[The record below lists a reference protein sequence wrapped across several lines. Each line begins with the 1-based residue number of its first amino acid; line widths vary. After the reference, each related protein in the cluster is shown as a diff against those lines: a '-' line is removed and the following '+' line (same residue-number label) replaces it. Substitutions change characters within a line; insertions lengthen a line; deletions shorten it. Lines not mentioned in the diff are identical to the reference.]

1 MSKQDEIRN
10 GGNFVGAPKKN
21 VRTRIFALMTAFC
34 VLLTALIARVG
45 YWQIVRGSELKK
57 IAEANQTRDEM
68 ITPKR
73 GTIYDRNMKE
83 LAVSASAYTVAVEP
97 PSVVDANI
105 TASGLSE
112 ILEID
117 YQTIYDKITQNLSY
131 VRLKRRVSADTAEK
145 IRTLKADENQGKY
158 YKCVLL
164 EDDTK
169 RYYTDGLLAPQLI
182 GFTGD
187 DDQGLYGVEKTFEDV
202 LTGVSGRVVS
212 ARNAAGVDMG
222 FRYEQKYDSVDGV
235 NVVLTIDETIQ
246 RFAQTYL
253 EQAVLETN
261 PDCGA
266 FAIVIAPK
274 TGEILAMA
282 VSPGFDLNAPFD
294 IMSEEDLKELSG
306 MLNEEEAQKKKS
318 ELLLKQWRNK
328 AVSDTYE
335 PGSVFKI
342 ITAAMAL
349 EEDVISSNDSFYCK
363 GYHTVGGRNIS
374 CWKTAGHG
382 AETFKDGLANSC
394 NPVFMEVGARLGADK
409 FYDYFKAFGFTEHT
423 GFDVIGEGES
433 IYYTNKNMHEVEL
446 ATSSFGQGFSVT
458 PLQMVAAVSAVVNG
472 GKLIKP
478 HTVKAFTDNEGKI
491 IESFEPEVIR
501 QVISKETSDKMCEY
515 LENVVANGTGKSARI
530 DGYRIGGKTGTS
542 EKQPRGN
549 GKYVASFLG
558 IAPANDPEILCLVAI
573 DEPTGGLYQ
582 GSQISAPVARN
593 IMEATLR
600 YLHIE
605 KQTDDGET
613 YTSKEVIG
621 VRNLS
626 LSEAE
631 EKIKA
636 EGYAVKVK
644 GDGDTVLEQ
653 MPAPGGLLQEG
664 GTVILYT
671 ENAEV
676 ENVTV
681 PDLTG
686 LNAQT
691 AKKRLED
698 LGLNIEIL
706 GASLYDGSDSP
717 AYRQEPAAGTT
728 VKPATTVRVEF
739 RYMAGD

>member
-1 MSKQDEIRN
+1 MN
-10 GGNFVGAPKKN
+10 VPKKK
-21 VRTRIFALMTAFC
+21 VRTRIFVLMLAFC
-34 VLLTALIARVG
+34 FVLTLLTVRVG

-97 PSVVDANI
+97 PSVENPEI
-105 TASGLSE
+105 TAKTLSE
-112 ILEID
+112 LLELD
-117 YQTIYDKITQNLSY
+117 YQTVYDKITKNAAY
-131 VRLKRRVSADTAEK
+131 VRIKRRVDADTAVK
-145 IRTLKADENQGKY
+145 IRELKADKDNGKY
-158 YKCVLL
+158 YKGVLL

-169 RYYTDGLLAPQLI
+169 RYYTDGALAPQVI

-187 DDQGLYGVEKTFEDV
+187 DGQGLYGIEKSYEDV
-202 LTGVSGRVVS
+202 LTGVSGRVIS

-222 FRYEQKYDSVDGV
+222 FRYEKRYDSVDGA

-261 PDCGA
+261 PKCGA
-266 FAIVIAPK
+266 FALVMAPK

-282 VSPGFDLNAPFD
+282 VSPGFDLNKPFEIISQED
-294 IMSEEDLKELSG
+294 IDALSAMADG
-306 MLNEEEAQKKKS
+306 DEKNQKRNEILNR
-318 ELLLKQWRNK
+318 QWRNK

-342 ITAAMAL
+342 VTAAMAL

-363 GYHTVGGRNIS
+363 GYTTVAGTPIS
-374 CWKTAGHG
+374 CWKKVGHG
-382 AETFKDGLANSC
+382 AENFKQGLANSC
-394 NPVFMEVGARLGADK
+394 NPVFMEAGRRLGAERFFK
-409 FYDYFKAFGFTEHT
+409 YFKAFGFADKT
-423 GFDVIGEGES
+423 GFDLVGEGES
-433 IYYTNKNMHEVEL
+433 QYYTDKNMHEVEL
-446 ATSSFGQGFSVT
+446 ATSSFGQSFSIT
-458 PLQMVAAVSAVVNG
+458 PLQMISAVSAVVNG
-472 GKLIKP
+472 GYLIKP
-478 HTVKAFTDNEGKI
+478 HIVKAFTDNNGSVI
-491 IESFEPEVIR
+491 QSFEPEVVR
-501 QVISKETSDKMCEY
+501 QVISKETSKTMCDY
-515 LENVVANGTGKSARI
+515 LENVVSNGTGKTARI

-542 EKQPRGN
+542 EKQPRNQGN
-549 GKYVASFLG
+549 YIASFLG
-558 IAPANDPEILCLVAI
+558 TAPADDPEIVCLVAI
-573 DEPTGGLYQ
+573 DEPTGALYQ

-593 IMEATLR
+593 IMESTLR

-605 KQTDDGET
+605 KQDAEGDK

-621 VRNLS
+621 VRNLP
-626 LSEAE
+626 LAEAE
-631 EKIKA
+631 EKIKN
-636 EGYAVKVK
+636 EGYLVKVK

-671 ENAEV
+671 SNSEV

-691 AKKRLED
+691 AKKRLEE
-698 LGLNIEIL
+698 LGLNIEVL
-706 GASLYDGSDSP
+706 GASLYDGSHSP
-717 AYRQEPAAGTT
+717 AYKQDPAASTS

-739 RYMAGD
+739 MYMEGD

>member
-1 MSKQDEIRN
+1 MS
-10 GGNFVGAPKKN
+10 APKKK
-21 VRTRIFALMTAFC
+21 VKMRILALMMVFCFALVF
-34 VLLTALIARVG
+34 LIGRVF
-45 YWQIVRGSELKK
+45 YWQVIEGPELKK
-57 IAEANQTRDEM
+57 IAEARQTRDEM
-68 ITPKR
+68 IAPKR

-83 LAVSASAYTVAVEP
+83 LAVSASVYTVAVAP
-97 PSVVDANI
+97 PSVVDANV
-105 TASGLSE
+105 TAAGLSE
-112 ILEID
+112 VLGLE
-117 YQTIYDKITQNLSY
+117 YETVLEKVSQNTKY
-131 VRLKRRVSADTAEK
+131 VRLARRVSPDIAEK
-145 IRTLKADENQGKY
+145 IRQMRADSENGEH
-158 YKCVLL
+158 YKCVIL

-169 RYYTDGLLAPQLI
+169 RYYTDGFLASQLI

-187 DDQGLYGVEKTFEDV
+187 DAQGLYGVEKTFEDV
-202 LTGVSGRVVS
+202 LTGVSGRIIS

-222 FRYEQKYDSVDGV
+222 YHYEQKYDSVDGA

-253 EQAVLETN
+253 EQAVLENN
-261 PDCGA
+261 PDQGA

-282 VSPGFDLNAPFD
+282 VSPGFDLNKPFEIATAKD
-294 IMSEEDLKELSG
+294 IEELAGMADGEEKDKKE
-306 MLNEEEAQKKKS
+306 S

-342 ITAAMAL
+342 VTAAMAL
-349 EEDVISSNDSFYCK
+349 EEGVIAQNNSFYCK
-363 GYHTVGGRNIS
+363 GYHTVAGTRIG

-382 AETFKDGLANSC
+382 AQTFKDGLANSC
-394 NPVFMEVGARLGADK
+394 NPVFMDVGARLGVK
-409 FYDYFKAFGFTEHT
+409 RFYDYFKAFGFTQTT
-423 GFDVIGEGES
+423 GFDVIGEGQS
-433 IYYTNKNMHEVEL
+433 VYYTDENMHEVEL

-478 HTVKAFTDNEGKI
+478 HVVKAFTDNNGSV
-491 IESFEPEVIR
+491 IESFEPEVVR
-501 QVISKETSDKMCEY
+501 QVISKETSQTMREY
-515 LENVVANGTGKSARI
+515 LENVVSNGTGKTARI
-530 DGYRIGGKTGTS
+530 DGYKIGGKTGTS
-542 EKQPRGN
+542 EKQPRNN
-549 GKYVASFLG
+549 GKYIASFLG
-558 IAPANDPEILCLVAI
+558 IAPADDPEILCLVAI
-573 DEPTGGLYQ
+573 DEPTGALHQ

-593 IMEATLR
+593 IMEASLR

-605 KQTDDGET
+605 KQTKDGQT
-613 YTSKEVIG
+613 YTTKEVIG

-636 EGYAVKVK
+636 EGYAVVVK
-644 GDGDTVLEQ
+644 GDGDKVLEQ

-671 ENAEV
+671 QNSEV
-676 ENVTV
+676 ENVVV

-691 AKKRLED
+691 AKTRLEE

-706 GASLYDGSDSP
+706 GASLYDGSNSP
-717 AYRQEPAAGTT
+717 AYKQDPAAGTS

-739 RYMAGD
+739 MFMEGD

>member
-1 MSKQDEIRN
+1 MN
-10 GGNFVGAPKKN
+10 VPKKK
-21 VRTRIFALMTAFC
+21 VRTRIFALMLIFSL
-34 VLLTALIARVG
+34 VLTALTVRVG

-68 ITPKR
+68 IMPKR

-97 PSVVDANI
+97 PSVENAEIVSK
-105 TASGLSE
+105 TLSE
-112 ILEID
+112 LLDLE
-117 YQTIYDKITQNLSY
+117 YQSVYDKVTKDTAY
-131 VRLKRRVSADTAEK
+131 VRIKRRVEADAAEK
-145 IRTLKADENQGKY
+145 IRELKADKENGKY
-158 YKCVLL
+158 YRCVLL

-169 RYYTDGLLAPQLI
+169 RYYTDGTLASQII

-187 DDQGLYGVEKTFEDV
+187 DGQGLYGIEKTYEDV
-202 LTGVSGRVVS
+202 LTGVSGRVIS

-222 FRYEQKYDSVDGV
+222 FRYEKRYDSVDGA

-246 RFAQTYL
+246 RFAQNYL
-253 EQAVLETN
+253 DQAVAETN

-282 VSPGFDLNAPFD
+282 VSPGFDLNKPFEIISQED
-294 IMSEEDLKELSG
+294 IDALDSMADGEEKNEKRNEI
-306 MLNEEEAQKKKS
+306 LNR
-318 ELLLKQWRNK
+318 QWRNK

-349 EEDVISSNDSFYCK
+349 EEDVISGNDSFYCK
-363 GYHTVGGRNIS
+363 GYTTVGGSNIH

-382 AETFKDGLANSC
+382 AENFKQGLANSC
-394 NPVFMEVGARLGADK
+394 NPVFMEAGKRLGAET
-409 FYDYFKAFGFTEHT
+409 FYKYFKAFGFTENT
-423 GFDVIGEGES
+423 GFDLVGEGES
-433 IYYTNKNMHEVEL
+433 QYYTDENMHEVEL
-446 ATSSFGQGFSVT
+446 ATSSFGQSFSVT

-472 GKLIKP
+472 GYLIKP
-478 HTVKAFTDNEGKI
+478 HVVKAFTDNNGSVLQ
-491 IESFEPEVIR
+491 SFEPEVVR
-501 QVISKETSDKMCEY
+501 QVISKETSKTMCEY
-515 LENVVANGTGKSARI
+515 LENVVSNGTGKTARI

-542 EKQPRGN
+542 EKVPRNQGN
-549 GKYVASFLG
+549 YIASFLG
-558 IAPANDPEILCLVAI
+558 TAPADDPEIVCLVAI
-573 DEPTGGLYQ
+573 DEPTGALYQ
-582 GSQISAPVARN
+582 GSQIAAPVARN
-593 IMEATLR
+593 IMESALR

-605 KQTDDGET
+605 KQNSDGNE
-613 YTSKEVIG
+613 YVSKEVIG

-626 LSEAE
+626 LTEAE
-631 EKIKA
+631 EKIKN
-636 EGYAVKVK
+636 EGYQVKVK
-644 GDGDTVLEQ
+644 GNGDTVLEQ

-671 ENAEV
+671 ENSEV
-676 ENVTV
+676 ENVVV

-686 LNAQT
+686 LNVQT

-698 LGLNIEIL
+698 LGLNIEVL
-706 GASLYDGSDSP
+706 GASLNDTSHSP
-717 AYRQEPAAGTT
+717 AYKQEPAAGTS

-739 RYMAGD
+739 MYMEGD